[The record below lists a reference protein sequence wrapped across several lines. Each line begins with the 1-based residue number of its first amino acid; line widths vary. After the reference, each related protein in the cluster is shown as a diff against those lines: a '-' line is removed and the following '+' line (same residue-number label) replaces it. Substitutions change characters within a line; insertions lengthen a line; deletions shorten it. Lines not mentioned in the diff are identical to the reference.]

1 MDLAVGVF
9 LQDASGSRKLG
20 ARRMGGRRG
29 ATYFVLFGFLKPG
42 ASDLALSTSPVVL
55 SFFLSPGEFPDL
67 PGSGLGLCPGALCD
81 APKFGVPLLPAW
93 TMPTLI
99 VAKTSNAAQI
109 AIFLRVMLAPS
120 VALIVSESAG
130 RSPASSD
137 YSDR

>member
-42 ASDLALSTSPVVL
+42 ASDLALSTSPAVL
-55 SFFLSPGEFPDL
+55 SFFLSPGEFPDF
-67 PGSGLGLCPGALCD
+67 PGGAGVGLCPGALCD
-81 APKFGVPLLPAW
+81 APRFALLPAW
-93 TMPTLI
+93 AMPTLI
-99 VAKTSNAAQI
+99 VVKTSAAAQI